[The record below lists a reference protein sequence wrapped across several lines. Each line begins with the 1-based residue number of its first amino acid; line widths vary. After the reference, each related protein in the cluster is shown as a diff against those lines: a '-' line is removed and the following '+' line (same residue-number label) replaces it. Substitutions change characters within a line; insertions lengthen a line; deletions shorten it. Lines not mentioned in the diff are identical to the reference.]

1 MEMHYLQG
9 CTVAEVAEHLSKTER
24 SVAGLVRRG
33 LQTLRQLLADV
44 RD

>member
-1 MEMHYLQG
+1 MHYLQG
-9 CTVAEVAEHLSKTER
+9 SPVAVIAEDMCRTER

-33 LQTLRQLLADV
+33 LQALRVMLADE